1 MSRIRIRTMS
11 IVAAVLVATTA
22 AGAVAPAA
30 QAAPRHSN
38 AILWAILYGRVEAAR
53 TAPTGSPP
61 PGGRSAVP
69 GARTRLGR
77 PVWTGVTS

>member
-38 AILWAILYGRVEAAR
+38 AILRAIL
-53 TAPTGSPP
+53 
-61 PGGRSAVP
+61 
-69 GARTRLGR
+69 
-77 PVWTGVTS
+77 